1 MATNEWTADR
11 RLYLDKDGNVVEEGD
26 PNRAT
31 LLVSAGAGL
40 PLDRARALGLVDA
53 DGATIKAKKASA
65 NKARSA
71 APENKAAVVDD
82 ELNAATPESRKA
94 ARKG

>member
-11 RLYLDKDGNVVEEGD
+11 RLYLDKDGNVVEADD
-26 PNRAT
+26 PARAT
-31 LLVSAGAGL
+31 LLVNAGAAL
-40 PLDRARALGLVDA
+40 PLDQARALGLVDA
-53 DGATIKAKKASA
+53 DGAAVKAKKASA
-65 NKARSA
+65 NKARAS
-71 APENKAAVVDD
+71 APENKAAAEDD